1 MPGFFDNELIK
12 NTLDYVLIIGLLI
25 ITAYYIYIKIMEGR
39 DTKPSTSPPPF
50 VNTPN
55 SVQRAELNSIEDSN
69 SGSGILNTQFDASQD
84 NAIRNFCIKSSCN
97 SAYTG
102 KYMNLNMIKYVL
114 SRGCRFLDFEVYIKD
129 NIPIV
134 AYSTN
139 RQSLETFTSEAPAV
153 SLAGVFFHNYVECF
167 HRYSAQSQ

>member
-1 MPGFFDNELIK
+1 
-12 NTLDYVLIIGLLI
+12 
-25 ITAYYIYIKIMEGR
+25 MEGR

-102 KYMNLNMIKYVL
+102 KYMNLNMIKNVL
-114 SRGCRFLDFEVYIKD
+114 SRGCRFLDFEVYILQ
-129 NIPIV
+129 ILL
-134 AYSTN
+134 STN
-139 RQSLETFTSEAPAV
+139 LQGFFS
-153 SLAGVFFHNYVECF
+153 FFHLILVE
-167 HRYSAQSQ
+167 HYQHQRYILV